1 MEQDPVPGIEQVGLK
16 CRQQESVFAPLK
28 ARFRRPL
35 SIPERSSLRPLLI
48 ASLQRLLKAPF
59 LV

>member
-1 MEQDPVPGIEQVGLK
+1 VPGIEQVGLK
-16 CRQQESVFAPLK
+16 CRQQEPVSTPFK
-28 ARFRRPL
+28 ARLRLPL

-48 ASLQRLLKAPF
+48 ASLQRLLKAPV

>member
-1 MEQDPVPGIEQVGLK
+1 MPGIEQVGLK
-16 CRQQESVFAPLK
+16 CRQQEPVSTPFK
-28 ARFRRPL
+28 ARLRLPL

-48 ASLQRLLKAPF
+48 ASLQRLLKAPV